1 MSLLLLLRNWA
12 LGAVPTPPTSP
23 PGRKVANAVDV
34 RYLQAVDSRAL
45 FASNVRTIVE
55 SPA

>member
-12 LGAVPTPPTSP
+12 LGAVSTPPV
-23 PGRKVANAVDV
+23 GRRSANAVNV
-34 RYLQAVDSRAL
+34 RYLQAADSRAL